1 MTCDAWRA
9 KQRTEEVWGR
19 GRGLDRAAH
28 VNKPI
33 NSNLCPSITTRNQ
46 LQANE
51 EDISERSVIAGVT
64 QLV

>member
-1 MTCDAWRA
+1 
-9 KQRTEEVWGR
+9 VWGR